1 MKDFK
6 ILVCEDDKNIANSIG
21 LYLENEGFSVI
32 YAYDGLEAIEVFKK
46 QGADLIIMDLMM
58 PRLSGEEA
66 IKKLRDISYVPIIIL
81 SAKSEDYDKV
91 IGLNIGADDYIT
103 KPFNPLELIARVGSN
118 LRRYHSYDNL
128 ASSEI
133 IQIGNIKLNTLE
145 KTCSVDDKIIN
156 LTSLE
161 YKILEFLMKNPNK
174 VFSIESIYEHVW
186 NEPAIEAKTVTVHI
200 RRIREKIEVDPK
212 RPMYIQVAW
221 GLGYKFVDNKRR
233 K

>member
-32 YAYDGLEAIEVFKK
+32 YAYDGLEAIEVFKN

-66 IKKLRDISYVPIIIL
+66 IKKLRDISFVPIIIL

-103 KPFNPLELIARVGSN
+103 KPFNPLELIAPVTSAMRSSGSTTASTKSSSCRTTTGGT
-118 LRRYHSYDNL
+118 LKRASTWQRGASTTRPASRRNG
-128 ASSEI
+128 I
-133 IQIGNIKLNTLE
+133 
-145 KTCSVDDKIIN
+145 
-156 LTSLE
+156 
-161 YKILEFLMKNPNK
+161 P
-174 VFSIESIYEHVW
+174 
-186 NEPAIEAKTVTVHI
+186 
-200 RRIREKIEVDPK
+200 R
-212 RPMYIQVAW
+212 
-221 GLGYKFVDNKRR
+221 
-233 K
+233 